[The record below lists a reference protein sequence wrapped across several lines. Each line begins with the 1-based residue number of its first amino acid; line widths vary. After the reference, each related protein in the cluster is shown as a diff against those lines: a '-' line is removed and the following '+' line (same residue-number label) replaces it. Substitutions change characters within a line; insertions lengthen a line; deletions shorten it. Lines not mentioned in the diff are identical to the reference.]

1 MTTSFTMF
9 PTASG
14 ILPHT
19 MLDTVFGVLHRLYD
33 QFLFA
38 WMLFITA
45 CRKRL
50 RALLQDDSGI
60 GTIELVLILV
70 VLIAAGAVYW
80 YFCPCSKDCKAKV
93 QASACAVEAPAN

>member
-60 GTIELVLILV
+60 GTIELVLIAL
-70 VLIAAGAVYW
+70 VLIFKDRIKALLNDIFDQIESSASSVY
-80 YFCPCSKDCKAKV
+80 
-93 QASACAVEAPAN
+93 

>member
-9 PTASG
+9 PTAAG
-14 ILPHT
+14 MLPHT

-38 WMLFITA
+38 WMLFITG

-60 GTIELVLILV
+60 GTIALVLIFKDRIKAL
-70 VLIAAGAVYW
+70 LNDIFDQIESSASSVY
-80 YFCPCSKDCKAKV
+80 
-93 QASACAVEAPAN
+93 

>member
-38 WMLFITA
+38 WMLFITT

-60 GTIELVLILV
+60 GTIELVLIFKDRIKAL
-70 VLIAAGAVYW
+70 LNDIFDQIESSATSVY
-80 YFCPCSKDCKAKV
+80 
-93 QASACAVEAPAN
+93 

>member
-1 MTTSFTMF
+1 MTISFTMF
-9 PTASG
+9 PTDSG

-70 VLIAAGAVYW
+70 LIALVLIFKDRIKALLNDIFDQIESSASSVY
-80 YFCPCSKDCKAKV
+80 
-93 QASACAVEAPAN
+93 

>member
-9 PTASG
+9 PTAAG
-14 ILPHT
+14 MLPHT

-38 WMLFITA
+38 WMLFITG
-45 CRKRL
+45 CRKHL

-70 VLIAAGAVYW
+70 VLIALVLIFKDRIKALLNDIFDQIESSASSVY
-80 YFCPCSKDCKAKV
+80 
-93 QASACAVEAPAN
+93 

>member
-1 MTTSFTMF
+1 MTISFTMF

-19 MLDTVFGVLHRLYD
+19 MLDTIFGVLHRLHD

-38 WMLFITA
+38 WILFITA

-70 VLIAAGAVYW
+70 VLIALVLIFKDRIKSSASSVY
-80 YFCPCSKDCKAKV
+80 
-93 QASACAVEAPAN
+93 

>member
-9 PTASG
+9 PTATG
-14 ILPHT
+14 MLLPHT

-38 WMLFITA
+38 WMLFITG

-70 VLIAAGAVYW
+70 VLIALVLIFKDRIKALLNDIFDQIESSASSVY
-80 YFCPCSKDCKAKV
+80 
-93 QASACAVEAPAN
+93 

>member
-14 ILPHT
+14 MLLPHT
-19 MLDTVFGVLHRLYD
+19 MLDTVFGVLRRLYD

-38 WMLFITA
+38 WMLFIA
-45 CRKRL
+45 GYRKRL

-70 VLIAAGAVYW
+70 VLIALVLIFKDRIKALLNDIFDQIESSATSVY
-80 YFCPCSKDCKAKV
+80 
-93 QASACAVEAPAN
+93 

>member
-14 ILPHT
+14 MLPHT

-38 WMLFITA
+38 WMLFITGFW
-45 CRKRL
+45 KRL

-70 VLIAAGAVYW
+70 VLIALVLIFKDRIKALLNDIFDQIESSASSVY
-80 YFCPCSKDCKAKV
+80 
-93 QASACAVEAPAN
+93 

>member
-60 GTIELVLILV
+60 GTIELVLIFKDRIKAL
-70 VLIAAGAVYW
+70 LNDIFDQIESSASSVY
-80 YFCPCSKDCKAKV
+80 
-93 QASACAVEAPAN
+93 

>member
-1 MTTSFTMF
+1 MTTSFTMS

-45 CRKRL
+45 CQKRL
-50 RALLQDDSGI
+50 RTLLQDDSGI

-70 VLIAAGAVYW
+70 VLIALVLIFKDRIKALLNDIFDQIESSASSVY
-80 YFCPCSKDCKAKV
+80 
-93 QASACAVEAPAN
+93 

>member
-38 WMLFITA
+38 WMLFIA
-45 CRKRL
+45 GCRKRL
-50 RALLQDDSGI
+50 RALLQDDAGI
-60 GTIELVLILV
+60 GTIELVLIFKDRIKAL
-70 VLIAAGAVYW
+70 LNDIFDQIESSATSVY
-80 YFCPCSKDCKAKV
+80 
-93 QASACAVEAPAN
+93 

>member
-14 ILPHT
+14 ILLHT

-45 CRKRL
+45 CQKRL
-50 RALLQDDSGI
+50 RTLLQDDSGI

-70 VLIAAGAVYW
+70 VLIALVLIFKDRIKALLNDIFDQIESSASSVY
-80 YFCPCSKDCKAKV
+80 
-93 QASACAVEAPAN
+93 